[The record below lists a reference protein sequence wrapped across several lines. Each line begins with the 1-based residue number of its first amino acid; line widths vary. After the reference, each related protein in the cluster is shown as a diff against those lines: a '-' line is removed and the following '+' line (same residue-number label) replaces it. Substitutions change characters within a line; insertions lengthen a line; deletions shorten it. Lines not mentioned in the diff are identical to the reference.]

1 MERTRKKQNVFVSY
15 FKPFG
20 IKQVCDFVM
29 LAGLV
34 LLIVGLCTNDSVLL
48 AGFIC
53 YAVAAAGA
61 VALCVKILITTKNHR
76 DPRFKSAIIN
86 VSIMGVFFAL
96 ALFGLIYT
104 IVA

>member
-1 MERTRKKQNVFVSY
+1 MERTRKKQNIFVSY

-48 AGFIC
+48 AAFIC

-61 VALCVKILITTKNHR
+61 IALCVKILITTENHR
-76 DPRFKSAIIN
+76 DPKFKSAIIN
-86 VSIMGVFFAL
+86 VAIMGVLFAL
-96 ALFGLIYT
+96 ALFGLIWA
-104 IVA
+104 IVG